1 MPSRSSERAEVAI
14 TEAAHRVRALIDA
27 RAARRVVVDG
37 RSGAGKTTLARLV
50 VEAWPGAQL
59 VSLDELYP
67 GWGGLREGAAL
78 ACALV
83 LAPHAAGSVG
93 RYRRFDWA
101 LGTFAGAEV
110 RVDPDRP
117 LVVEGCGALTPA
129 SAEVADASVWLDAEA
144 ALRRERAL
152 ARDGDGFAPYWDMWA
167 AQEDAHIA
175 SEAPEARADLALL
188 TR

>member
-1 MPSRSSERAEVAI
+1 M
-14 TEAAHRVRALIDA
+14 RALVDA
-27 RAARRVVVDG
+27 RGARRLVVDG

-50 VEAWPGAQL
+50 VDAWPSAQL

-83 LAPHAAGSVG
+83 LAPHAAGTPG
-93 RYRRFDWA
+93 RYRRFDWDI
-101 LGTFAGAEV
+101 GTFAGDETL
-110 RVDPDRP
+110 VDPERP

-129 SAEVADASVWLDAEA
+129 SAALADATVWLDADAE
-144 ALRRERAL
+144 LRRDRAL

-175 SEAPEARADLALL
+175 CESPQARADLALL